1 MPLFDYQCPNCGSIR
16 EYLVVRESDQAYC
29 CGGTVCV
36 KLPGAASFK
45 IKGARAANSYGLKYE
60 DTYGCS
66 PVTGEE
72 TGCSFSSNRGGTI
85 EHKFT
90 IRETKDNG

>member
-29 CGGTVCV
+29 CGDTVCV

-90 IRETKDNG
+90 IREAKDNE